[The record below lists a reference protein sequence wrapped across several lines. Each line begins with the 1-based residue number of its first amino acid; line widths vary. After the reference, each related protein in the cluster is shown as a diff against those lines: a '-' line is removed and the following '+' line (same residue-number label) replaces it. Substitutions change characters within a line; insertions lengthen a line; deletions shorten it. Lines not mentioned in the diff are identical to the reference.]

1 MKIKYSDQK
10 SEISAKTQ
18 RLIAH
23 LIETSH
29 QLAYE
34 YGAKTP
40 INLKCLPFCPL
51 RCENVAEAHWYDNE
65 GWKRLLNYPEKF
77 VHNDQCRECRFLIC
91 RRIVQRIDLFC

>member
-34 YGAKTP
+34 YGTKTP
-40 INLKCLPFCPL
+40 I
-51 RCENVAEAHWYDNE
+51 
-65 GWKRLLNYPEKF
+65 
-77 VHNDQCRECRFLIC
+77 
-91 RRIVQRIDLFC
+91 